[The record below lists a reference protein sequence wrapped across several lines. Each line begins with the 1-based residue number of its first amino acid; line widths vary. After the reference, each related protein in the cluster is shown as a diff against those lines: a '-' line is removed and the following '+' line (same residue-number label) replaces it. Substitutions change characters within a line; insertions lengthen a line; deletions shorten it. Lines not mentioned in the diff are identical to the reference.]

1 MKWANVTL
9 FIKNIAKLH
18 TYKHTYTL
26 ALAAAD
32 LKSAMENGSLCQVV
46 LNKDF
51 FQYGCNRVH
60 LSSSLLIYSS
70 TMYIVMVV
78 CSGADCHSKK
88 TRPGANIFFFP
99 SPYSVFLW
107 YKEFHGTIQFG
118 ISFLR
123 PPQYIVYHIS
133 GWKIYQKATLNLSMQ
148 SLSSNEQFLLPGPSV
163 ACLQL
168 GRGACKF
175 WSWKIF

>member
-60 LSSSLLIYSS
+60 LSSSSYV
-70 TMYIVMVV
+70 VMVWWRGL
-78 CSGADCHSKK
+78 SLKK
-88 TRPGANIFFFP
+88 DKAWRQHLFL
-99 SPYSVFLW
+99 YLLLSVFLW

-123 PPQYIVYHIS
+123 PPQYTSVPYIGLKNLPKSYSQLVNAIS
-133 GWKIYQKATLNLSMQ
+133 QQQWTVSTTRALCSMFAIG
-148 SLSSNEQFLLPGPSV
+148 E
-163 ACLQL
+163 
-168 GRGACKF
+168 RG
-175 WSWKIF
+175 I

>member
-60 LSSSLLIYSS
+60 LSSSSYVVMVWWRGLSLKKDKAWRQHLFFSFSLLSLFVVQGISRYHTIWDLLFKATTIYSVPYIGLKNLPKSYSQLVNAISQQQWTVS
-70 TMYIVMVV
+70 TTRAL
-78 CSGADCHSKK
+78 CSMFAIGE
-88 TRPGANIFFFP
+88 R
-99 SPYSVFLW
+99 
-107 YKEFHGTIQFG
+107 G
-118 ISFLR
+118 I
-123 PPQYIVYHIS
+123 
-133 GWKIYQKATLNLSMQ
+133 
-148 SLSSNEQFLLPGPSV
+148 
-163 ACLQL
+163 
-168 GRGACKF
+168 
-175 WSWKIF
+175 